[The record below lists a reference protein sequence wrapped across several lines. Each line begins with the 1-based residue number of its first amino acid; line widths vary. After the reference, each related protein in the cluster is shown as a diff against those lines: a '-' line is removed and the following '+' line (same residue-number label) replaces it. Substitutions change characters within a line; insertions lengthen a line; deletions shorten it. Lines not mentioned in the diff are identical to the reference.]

1 MPIEVRPAASST
13 DWEVARR
20 GEKRPIST
28 HRTLFEA
35 ETTGRQI
42 ARSEG
47 SEFVLKG
54 RNDRS
59 SYGSEAPGRS

>member
-1 MPIEVRPAASST
+1 MPIEVRPAANAT
-13 DWEVARR
+13 EWEVARQ
-20 GEKRPIST
+20 GEERPIST

-35 ETTGRQI
+35 EMTGRQI

-54 RNDRS
+54 RNGRS
-59 SYGSEAPGRS
+59 SYGIDARGRR